1 MDAGEGAKK
10 RIFDEVGSNLVMSAT
25 IDDKINRQNDVC
37 SCPRPTLAIIS
48 VYVLTAE
55 AQS

>member
-10 RIFDEVGSNLVMSAT
+10 RMFDEVGSNLVMSAT
-25 IDDKINRQNDVC
+25 TDDKVNRQNDVC
-37 SCPRPTLAIIS
+37 SCPPTLAIIF